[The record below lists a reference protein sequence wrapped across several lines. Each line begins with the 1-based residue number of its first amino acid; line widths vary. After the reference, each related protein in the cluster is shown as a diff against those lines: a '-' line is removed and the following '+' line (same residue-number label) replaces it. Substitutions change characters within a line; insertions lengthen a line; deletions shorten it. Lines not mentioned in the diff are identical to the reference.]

1 VRGLTTDRKHSASS
15 ETLKCRSHSL
25 ADPNSRQSGKGTP
38 SVIVGAKATGRSQLN
53 SLKARKVLCHR
64 LEEQV
69 SEGEQGQADQG
80 TDMGSGQVWWED
92 IAGVSVWYGSYF
104 ETSL

>member
-1 VRGLTTDRKHSASS
+1 MRGLTTDRKHSASS